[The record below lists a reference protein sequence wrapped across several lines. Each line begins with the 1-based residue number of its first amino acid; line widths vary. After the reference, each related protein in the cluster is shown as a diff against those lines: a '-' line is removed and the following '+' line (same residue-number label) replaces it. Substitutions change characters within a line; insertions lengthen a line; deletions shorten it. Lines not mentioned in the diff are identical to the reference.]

1 MTDYSTSRWKERGSF
16 DKDILHSYQDIVDAI
31 RTAPHGEDTR
41 EAMAQMLM
49 FLYST
54 IQSIGDSF
62 NIDMSPT
69 DTFTTLE
76 KLREKYPN
84 GQQGVF
90 VVQDTGHWYFWSEL
104 DGNWKDG
111 GVYQSVGISNDLQK
125 IVDHGYKSN
134 MVTINAKNY
143 TVALPDLN
151 DAEINSVYRLD
162 FDAGVTEL
170 PAHVPVKQW
179 PDYFN
184 NAILIVTEQPHA
196 QIMYIANDVFVRY
209 VGRNYAWTD
218 WYSVSGFNTGNITI
232 NSTDDLADLNNLVV
246 GKMVSV
252 SAAAAKTV
260 ANTPT
265 DEGFNVITFASRFFD
280 ENGRSQLAYDRHNNW
295 YVRSVDSANNW
306 STWTKLSSELAIDA
320 IREEYFSKYENQN
333 VIWQRK
339 NNKNVVM
346 DTWIDDK
353 NEVQKYNGWCYT
365 NYYTPVRPNTNYLFI
380 AKDSTSLNYQVVG
393 LDSVY
398 ICLYDEN
405 RKFIKQIYT
414 KISSNGKF
422 NTEGAYYLRWSM
434 SYKKYGD
441 PQYPSL
447 IKGEVLPKI
456 LLPLT
461 PTDYSD
467 STLLATAQSDYD
479 LVPTQTIYKMNSLP
493 LYLYSDNLVR
503 NSVENV
509 QVYLYDNRSN
519 TVKRNSM
526 ENGWVIPANQGNE
539 VLQYNNEFYGIKGKS
554 PNSYWHYNN
563 DIFTKKTMIREYGL
577 PDTAGAGQNINV
589 LIIGD
594 SLTNANVYVDRVGEL
609 ATKDT
614 HTTITLLGTRGETYK
629 HEGRGGWSAAYYCT
643 KTNFNTY
650 DNPFLNQSGKFSFE
664 YYAAK
669 NNITKLDIVF
679 INLGTNDVTY
689 NDVTSDPE
697 FVKDLGYYQ
706 QIIDSIKQ
714 TFPNVKIV
722 LGSTITPARY
732 KGANVHIKTRRQEWN
747 DKILNLCLTKGYY
760 YMPWWL
766 VVDPINDF
774 KYEDVPIDDYN
785 QTIIRKVAD
794 NTHPADSGYKKM
806 GDLVYAMIK
815 KVAED
820 IRTGK

>member
-1 MTDYSTSRWKERGSF
+1 MTNYSNSRWKERGSF

-31 RTAPHGEDTR
+31 RTAPYGIDTR

-69 DTFTTLE
+69 DTFATLE

-104 DGNWKDG
+104 DDLWKDG

-162 FDAGVTEL
+162 FDAGTTEL
-170 PAHVPVKQW
+170 PYHVPIKQW

-209 VGRNYAWTD
+209 VGRDYAWTD

-232 NSTDDLADLNNLVV
+232 NSTDDLADLNNLMV

-252 SAAAAKTV
+252 STAAAKTV

-265 DEGFNVITFASRFFD
+265 DKKFNVITFASRIFG
-280 ENGRSQLAYDRHNNW
+280 EYEHSQLAYDIYNNW
-295 YVRSVDSANNW
+295 YVRSQDSANNW
-306 STWTKLSSELAIDA
+306 SDWTKLSSELAIDA
-320 IREEYFSKYENQN
+320 VREEYFSKYENQN

-380 AKDSTSLNYQVVG
+380 AKDSTNLNYQVVG

-405 RKFIKQIYT
+405 GKFIKQIYT
-414 KISSNGKF
+414 KTTSNGKF
-422 NTEGAYYLRWSM
+422 NTGEAYYLRWSM
-434 SYKKYGD
+434 SYKQYND
-441 PQYPSL
+441 QQYPSL

-461 PTDYSD
+461 PSDYSD
-467 STLLATAQSDYD
+467 STLLATAQSDYE
-479 LVPTQTIYKMNSLP
+479 LVPTQNIYKMNSLP

-509 QVYLYDNRSN
+509 QVYLYDNLSN
-519 TVKRNSM
+519 TIKRNAM

-554 PNSYWHYNN
+554 PNSYWHYDN
-563 DIFTKKTMIREYGL
+563 DVFTKKTTIREYGL
-577 PDTAGAGQNINV
+577 PDAYGDGQNVNV

-609 ATKDT
+609 AAKDT

-669 NNITKLDIVF
+669 NNITKLDVVF
-679 INLGTNDVTY
+679 INLGTNDVNY

-697 FVKDLGYYQ
+697 FAKDLEYYQ
-706 QIIDSIKQ
+706 QMIDSIKQ

-774 KYEDVPIDDYN
+774 KYEEVQIDEYN
-785 QTIIRKVAD
+785 AATIKKVAD

>member
-1 MTDYSTSRWKERGSF
+1 MNNYANSRWKERGSF
-16 DKDILHSYQDIVDAI
+16 SKDILHSYQDIVDAI

-69 DTFTTLE
+69 DTFATLE

-104 DGNWKDG
+104 DDLWKDG
-111 GVYQSVGISNDLQK
+111 GVYQSVGISNDLQQ

-134 MVTINAKNY
+134 VVTINAKNY
-143 TVALPDLN
+143 TVTLPDLN

-162 FDAGVTEL
+162 FDAGTTAL
-170 PAHVPVKQW
+170 PAHVPVKKW

-218 WYSVSGFNTGNITI
+218 WYSASGFNTGNITI
-232 NSTDDLADLNNLVV
+232 NSTDDLADLNNLET
-246 GKMVSV
+246 GKMVAV
-252 SAAAAKTV
+252 SATAAKTV

-265 DEGFNVITFASRFFD
+265 DEGFNVITFASRMFD
-280 ENGRSQLAYDRHNNW
+280 ENGRSQLVYDRHNNW

-306 STWTKLSSELAIDA
+306 SDWTKLSSELAIDA

-339 NNKNVVM
+339 NHKNVVM
-346 DTWIDDK
+346 DKWIDDK
-353 NEVQKYNGWCYT
+353 DKVQDYNGWCYT

-380 AKDSTSLNYQVVG
+380 AKDSTNLNYQVVG

-414 KISSNGKF
+414 KASANGKF

-434 SYKKYGD
+434 SNKQYVD
-441 PQYPSL
+441 LQYPSL
-447 IKGEVLPKI
+447 VKGSELPETLSTLI
-456 LLPLT
+456 S
-461 PTDYSD
+461 TDYSD
-467 STLLATAQSDYD
+467 SSILAVAQSDYD
-479 LVPTQTIYKMNSLP
+479 LVPIQNVYKMNSLP
-493 LYLYSDNLVR
+493 LYIYSDNLVR
-503 NSVENV
+503 NSVEDV

-519 TVKRNSM
+519 TVKRNAM
-526 ENGWVIPANQGNE
+526 ENGWVIPTNQDTNL
-539 VLQYNNEFYGIKGKS
+539 LQYDDVFYGIKGKS
-554 PNSYWHYNN
+554 PNSYWHYDN
-563 DIFTKKTMIREYGL
+563 DIFTKKTTIHEYGL
-577 PDTAGAGQNINV
+577 PDTYGDGQSVNV

-594 SLTNANVYVDRVGEL
+594 SLTNANVYVDRIGEL
-609 ATKDT
+609 ASKDT
-614 HTTITLLGTRGETYK
+614 HTTINLLGTRGDTYK
-629 HEGRGGWSAAYYCT
+629 HEGRGGWSAEYYCT
-643 KTNFNTY
+643 KSNFNTY
-650 DNPFLNQSGKFSFE
+650 DNAFLNQSGQFSFE
-664 YYAAK
+664 YYSAK

-689 NDVTSDPE
+689 NDITSDPE
-697 FVKDLGYYQ
+697 FTKELGYYQ
-706 QIIDSIKQ
+706 QMISSIKKV
-714 TFPNVKIV
+714 FPNVKIV

-732 KGANVHIKTRRQEWN
+732 KGANVHVKSRRQEWN

-794 NTHPADSGYKKM
+794 NTHPSDSGYKKM

>member
-90 VVQDTGHWYFWSEL
+90 VVQDTGHWFFWSEL
-104 DGNWKDG
+104 DEIWKDG

-232 NSTDDLADLNNLVV
+232 NSTDDLADLNNLMV

-393 LDSVY
+393 LASVY

-414 KISSNGKF
+414 KTSSNGKF

-434 SYKKYGD
+434 SYKQYGD

-447 IKGEVLPKI
+447 IKGEVLPQI

-467 STLLATAQSDYD
+467 STLLATAQSDYE

-519 TVKRNSM
+519 TVKRNAM

-609 ATKDT
+609 AAKDT
-614 HTTITLLGTRGETYK
+614 NTTINLLGTRGDTYK

-669 NNITKLDIVF
+669 NNITKLDVVF
-679 INLGTNDVTY
+679 INLGTNDVNY

-697 FVKDLGYYQ
+697 FAKDLEYYQ
-706 QIIDSIKQ
+706 QMIDSIKQ

>member
-1 MTDYSTSRWKERGSF
+1 MARIYGNSKWAEEGSF
-16 DKDILHSYQDIVDAI
+16 KDDILHSYNDIVDAI
-31 RTAPHGEDTR
+31 KNAPWGKDVR
-41 EAMAQMLM
+41 GAMAQMLI

-54 IQSIGDSF
+54 IQTMGDNFS
-62 NIDMSPT
+62 IDMSPT
-69 DTFTTLE
+69 DTFATLE
-76 KLREKYPN
+76 KLEEKYPT

-90 VVQDTGHWYFWSEL
+90 VVQDTGHWYFWDEL
-104 DGNWKDG
+104 NSQWKDG
-111 GVYQSVGISNDLQK
+111 GPYQSVGISNDLQK

-232 NSTDDLADLNNLVV
+232 NSTNDLADLNNLVV

-252 SAAAAKTV
+252 STTAAKTV

-265 DEGFNVITFASRFFD
+265 DEGFNVITFASRMFD
-280 ENGRSQLAYDRHNNW
+280 ENGRSQLAYDRYNNW
-295 YVRSVDSANNW
+295 YVRSKDGANNW
-306 STWTKLSSELAIDA
+306 SDWTKLSSVLAIDA

-380 AKDSTSLNYQVVG
+380 AKDSTNLNYQVVG

-405 RKFIKQIYT
+405 GKFIKQVYT
-414 KISSNGKF
+414 TSNGKF
-422 NTEGAYYLRWSM
+422 NTGKAYYLRWSM
-434 SYKKYGD
+434 SYKQYND
-441 PQYPSL
+441 QQYPSL

-467 STLLATAQSDYD
+467 STLLATAQSDYE
-479 LVPTQTIYKMNSLP
+479 LVPTQNIYKMNSLP

-509 QVYLYDNRSN
+509 QVYLYDNHSN
-519 TVKRNSM
+519 TVKRNAM

-563 DIFTKKTMIREYGL
+563 DIFTKKTTIYEYGL
-577 PDTAGAGQNINV
+577 PDAYGDGQNVNV

-609 ATKDT
+609 AAKDT
-614 HTTITLLGTRGETYK
+614 HTTITLLGTRGEIYK

-643 KTNFNTY
+643 KPNFNTY

-669 NNITKLDIVF
+669 NNITKLDVVF

-689 NDVTSDPE
+689 NDVTSDPG
-697 FVKDLGYYQ
+697 FVKDLEYYQ
-706 QIIDSIKQ
+706 QMIDSIKNV
-714 TFPNVKIV
+714 FPDVKIV

-732 KGANVHIKTRRQEWN
+732 KNANIHVKTRRQEWN

-766 VVDPINDF
+766 VVDSINDF
-774 KYEDVPIDDYN
+774 KYEDVQIDDYN
-785 QTIIRKVAD
+785 TTTIKKVAD
-794 NTHPADSGYKKM
+794 STHPADSGYKKM

-815 KVAED
+815 KIAED

>member
-1 MTDYSTSRWKERGSF
+1 MTNYANSRWKERGSF

-69 DTFTTLE
+69 DTFATLE

-90 VVQDTGHWYFWSEL
+90 VVQNTGHWYFWSEL
-104 DGNWKDG
+104 DGIWKDG
-111 GVYQSVGISNDLQK
+111 GVYQSVGISNDLQQ
-125 IVDHGYKSN
+125 IIDHGYKSN
-134 MVTINAKNY
+134 VVTINAKNY
-143 TVALPDLN
+143 TVTLPDLN

-218 WYSVSGFNTGNITI
+218 WYSASGFNTGNITI
-232 NSTDDLADLNNLVV
+232 NSTDDLADLNNLET

-252 SAAAAKTV
+252 SATAAKTV

-265 DEGFNVITFASRFFD
+265 DEGFNVITFASRMFD

-295 YVRSVDSANNW
+295 YVRSVDFANNW
-306 STWTKLSSELAIDA
+306 SDWIKLSSNLVVDA
-320 IREEYFSKYENQN
+320 IREENLSKYENQN

-339 NNKNVVM
+339 NHKNVVM
-346 DTWIDDK
+346 DKWIDDK
-353 NEVQKYNGWCYT
+353 DKVQSYNGWCCT
-365 NYYTPVRPNTNYLFI
+365 DYYTPVRPNTNYLFI
-380 AKDSTSLNYQVVG
+380 AKDSINLNYQVVG
-393 LDSVY
+393 LSSVY

-405 RKFIKQIYT
+405 RNFIKQIYT
-414 KISSNGKF
+414 NTSSNGKF

-434 SYKKYGD
+434 SYKQYGD
-441 PQYPSL
+441 SQYPSL
-447 IKGEVLPKI
+447 VKGEALPKI

-467 STLLATAQSDYD
+467 STLLANAQSDYE

-503 NSVENV
+503 NSVEDV

-554 PNSYWHYNN
+554 PNSYWHYDN
-563 DIFTKKTMIREYGL
+563 DIFTKKTTIHEYGL
-577 PDTAGAGQNINV
+577 PDTYGDGQSVNV

-609 ATKDT
+609 AAKDT
-614 HTTITLLGTRGETYK
+614 HTTITLLGTRGEIYK

-643 KTNFNTY
+643 KPNFNTY

-669 NNITKLDIVF
+669 NNITKLDVVF
-679 INLGTNDVTY
+679 INLGTNDVNY

-697 FVKDLGYYQ
+697 FAKDLEYYQ
-706 QIIDSIKQ
+706 QMIDSIKQ

>member
-1 MTDYSTSRWKERGSF
+1 MNNYANSRWKERGSF
-16 DKDILHSYQDIVDAI
+16 SKDILHSYQDIVDAI

-69 DTFTTLE
+69 DTFATLE

-104 DGNWKDG
+104 DEIWKDG

-134 MVTINAKNY
+134 VVTINAKNY
-143 TVALPDLN
+143 TVTLPDLN

-218 WYSVSGFNTGNITI
+218 WYSASGFNTGNITI
-232 NSTDDLADLNNLVV
+232 NSTDDLADLNNLET
-246 GKMVSV
+246 GKMVAV
-252 SAAAAKTV
+252 SATAAKTV

-265 DEGFNVITFASRFFD
+265 DEGFNVITFASRIFD

-295 YVRSVDSANNW
+295 YVRSVDFANNW
-306 STWTKLSSELAIDA
+306 SDWIKLSSNLVVDA
-320 IREEYFSKYENQN
+320 IREENLSKYENQN

-339 NNKNVVM
+339 NYKNVVM
-346 DTWIDDK
+346 DYWINDK
-353 NEVQKYNGWCYT
+353 DTVQSYSGWCYT
-365 NYYTPVRPNTNYLFI
+365 NYYTPIRPNTDYIFL
-380 AKDSTSLNYQVVG
+380 AKDSTNLNYQVVG

-414 KISSNGKF
+414 KTSSNGKF

-434 SYKKYGD
+434 SYKQYVD
-441 PQYPSL
+441 LQYPSL
-447 IKGEVLPKI
+447 VKGETLPKI
-456 LLPLT
+456 LLPLV
-461 PTDYSD
+461 PADYSD

-479 LVPTQTIYKMNSLP
+479 LVPTQNIYKMNSLP

-503 NSVENV
+503 NSVEDV

-519 TVKRNSM
+519 TVKRNAM

-563 DIFTKKTMIREYGL
+563 DIFTRKTIIREYGL
-577 PDTAGAGQNINV
+577 PDTAGAGQHINV

-609 ATKDT
+609 AVKDT

-669 NNITKLDIVF
+669 NNITKLDVVF
-679 INLGTNDVTY
+679 INLGTNDVNY

-697 FVKDLGYYQ
+697 FVKDLEYYQ
-706 QIIDSIKQ
+706 QMIDSIKNV
-714 TFPNVKIV
+714 FPDVKIV

-732 KGANVHIKTRRQEWN
+732 KNANIHVKTRRQEWN

-766 VVDPINDF
+766 VVDSINDF
-774 KYEDVPIDDYN
+774 KYEDVQIDDYN
-785 QTIIRKVAD
+785 TTTIKKVAD
-794 NTHPADSGYKKM
+794 STHPADSGYKKM

-815 KVAED
+815 KIAED

>member
-1 MTDYSTSRWKERGSF
+1 MNNYANSRWKERGSF
-16 DKDILHSYQDIVDAI
+16 SKDILHSYQDIIDAI
-31 RTAPHGEDTR
+31 RTAPYGFDTR

-69 DTFTTLE
+69 DTFATLE

-434 SYKKYGD
+434 SYKHYGD

-447 IKGEVLPKI
+447 IKGEVLPQI

-519 TVKRNSM
+519 TVKRNAM

-563 DIFTKKTMIREYGL
+563 DIFTKKTTIREYGL
-577 PDTAGAGQNINV
+577 PDAYGDGQNVNV

-609 ATKDT
+609 AAKDAN
-614 HTTITLLGTRGETYK
+614 TTINLLGTRGDTYK

-669 NNITKLDIVF
+669 NNITKLDVVF

-697 FVKDLGYYQ
+697 FAKDLEYYQ
-706 QIIDSIKQ
+706 QMIDSIKQ

-794 NTHPADSGYKKM
+794 NTHPAESGYKKM

-815 KVAED
+815 KVADD
-820 IRTGK
+820 IRSGK